1 MDNIMSTKK
10 TTRSASGTEK
20 QRQSIKL
27 VLDDIATKVGSGLRA
42 AHLEFPVYSAVPN
55 SGDALV
61 TIACPVD
68 PTDSQW
74 SRATEIVCRV
84 IGERLKGI
92 RLRSLPL
99 QCTAVNA
106 TVGAADVTA
115 NE

>member
-1 MDNIMSTKK
+1 MGNRK
-10 TTRSASGTEK
+10 TTQIVGGAAED
-20 QRQSIKL
+20 QRQFIKL
-27 VLDDIATKVGSGLRA
+27 VLDDIVTKVGSGLRA
-42 AHLEFPVYSAVPN
+42 ANLEFPVYLAVPS

-92 RLRSLPL
+92 NLHSRPL

-106 TVGAADVTA
+106 IAGAADITA
-115 NE
+115 DE

>member
-1 MDNIMSTKK
+1 MSTKK
-10 TTRSASGTEK
+10 TTRSASGAEK

-42 AHLEFPVYSAVPN
+42 AHLEFPVYLSVPS
-55 SGDALV
+55 SGDSLI

-68 PTDSQW
+68 PTDSEW

-92 RLRSLPL
+92 NLHSRPL

-106 TVGAADVTA
+106 IAGAADITA
-115 NE
+115 E